1 VGIFTLLYGLVHL
14 KRRQLMGKT
23 PEQKAAW
30 LDGYRAAASTASSFK
45 VRIGH
50 ESIDGQLNLGA
61 SMVAS
66 LLNRQ
71 VEGFEQEET
80 TDV

>member
-1 VGIFTLLYGLVHL
+1 MT
-14 KRRQLMGKT
+14 KT

-50 ESIDGQLNLGA
+50 ESIDKELNLGA

-71 VEGFEQEET
+71 VEGFEKET
-80 TDV
+80 TDASTDL